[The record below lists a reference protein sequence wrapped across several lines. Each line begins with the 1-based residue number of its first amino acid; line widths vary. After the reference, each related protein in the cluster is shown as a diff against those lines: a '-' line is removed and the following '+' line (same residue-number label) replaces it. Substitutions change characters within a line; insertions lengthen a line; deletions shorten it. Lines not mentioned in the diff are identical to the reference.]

1 MNEHREL
8 SILAADFKD
17 TINRVRT
24 LMKKVQKLPVRQNL
38 QPYVEQ
44 VEKQFKIDES
54 TYEEYV
60 VTLYDTDA
68 YMDLEYIKEV
78 ANFLYVR
85 IINFSEIEYFFEKV
99 IEDHS

>member
-8 SILAADFKD
+8 SILATDFKD

-38 QPYVEQ
+38 QPYIEQ
-44 VEKQFKIDES
+44 VEKQFKIDEG

-60 VTLYDTDA
+60 STLYDTDA

-85 IINFSEIEYFFEKV
+85 ILNFSEIEYFFEKV
-99 IEDHS
+99 IEDHT